1 LRNSLVS
8 SDENLKNIHANLVRT
23 MKDFFEKVSH
33 IFSKY
38 QNEKHVEFEMRL
50 GKINRGSFDTNVGQ
64 ETFEKILRRL
74 QKYQGWEHV
83 KHSSDMAY
91 YHEKIRLTIDEETED
106 QVQVSKNKLEK
117 FDYSLSGRPFD
128 VRFAV
133 AKEVPNTEEVEEFA
147 FARKRTRWSFVRKNL
162 SIDMTIV
169 SGDAADLDSEE
180 ENSYQIEFEIVD
192 PQKVSD
198 TNTLYNIVYKVND
211 VLDLA

>member
-1 LRNSLVS
+1 
-8 SDENLKNIHANLVRT
+8 

-64 ETFEKILRRL
+64 DTFERILRRL

-83 KHSSDMAY
+83 KHSSDVAY
-91 YHEKIRLTIDEETED
+91 YQDRIRLTIDDETED
-106 QVQVSKNKLEK
+106 HVQVSKNKLDK
-117 FDYSLSGRPFD
+117 FDYSLNGRPFD

-133 AKEVPNTEEVEEFA
+133 AKEVPNTEEVDEFT
-147 FARKRTRWSFVRKNL
+147 FAKKRTRWSFLRKNL

-169 SGDAADLDSEE
+169 SGNPADLDSEE

-192 PQKVSD
+192 PKQVTD
-198 TNTLYNIVYKVND
+198 RDILYNLVYKVND
-211 VLDLA
+211 VLDLAA